1 METQNAIVPN
11 CVSTKLQILHFND
24 FSFFLNFQIK
34 NHETQLTTDSNV
46 HRKDRFHIMLF
57 SRCIVHYTRTVY
69 CHHRRAQDNFD
80 LHGGFCV
87 LQGGSDM
94 PVGKRCTHCMH
105 QADVVT
111 CRLGA
116 HVICGICGPV
126 HMVTSMDARLGS
138 RSLQCRALARMH
150 SNMFQHMRIRA
161 QGLVCFTY
169 CVMDNALM

>member
-1 METQNAIVPN
+1 METQNAIVEN

-46 HRKDRFHIMLF
+46 HRKDQFHIMLF

-87 LQGGSDM
+87 LQGG
-94 PVGKRCTHCMH
+94 
-105 QADVVT
+105 Q
-111 CRLGA
+111 
-116 HVICGICGPV
+116 
-126 HMVTSMDARLGS
+126 
-138 RSLQCRALARMH
+138 
-150 SNMFQHMRIRA
+150 
-161 QGLVCFTY
+161 
-169 CVMDNALM
+169 